1 MDTELV
7 IRAQHGDREAFT
19 RLAGPLTASFLAI
32 AHRILRDTEL
42 AEDATQHALL
52 TVWQRLP
59 QLREPER
66 LQAWSYRLLVRA
78 CYRESR
84 RARRWTPAMRL
95 LPDDVSRASDANAA
109 VIDRDE
115 LERAFARLSLD
126 HRTVVVLRHYRH
138 LSLDEIAG
146 ATGVPV
152 GTVASRLHYALR
164 ELRSAVEAD
173 ARPVERRIVW

>member
-7 IRAQHGDREAFT
+7 IRAQDGDREAFT
-19 RLAGPLTASFLAI
+19 GLAGAMTASFLAI
-32 AHRILRDTEL
+32 AHRILRDAEL
-42 AEDATQHALL
+42 AEDATQQALL
-52 TVWQRLP
+52 SVWQRLP

-66 LQAWSYRLLVRA
+66 FQAWSYRLLVRA
-78 CYRESR
+78 CYLEAR

-95 LPDDVSRASDANAA
+95 LPDDEPRATDASGA

-138 LSLDEIAG
+138 LSLGEIAS
-146 ATGVPV
+146 AMDIPI

-173 ARPVERRIVW
+173 ARPTARRAVW